1 MKVIAFIALYSS
13 TLLALLTPYCGLS
26 AKTKVIAVSDY
37 HLKLVIQEVA
47 PTAEVIFP
55 FQANGDP
62 HHFEPNLNSIKS
74 FLNADY
80 KVLNRTDDGWKKG
93 IEAKLRDRKDA
104 LILDPIIPLQKSD
117 LNKFSPHALAHFWLN
132 PIIGCHYFER
142 IKKYLSEIQYPT
154 KKKSSCPYTVRK
166 PFQQIIKRFPWHQII
181 LTHDASLGLFSELP
195 IEKILVLKGSE
206 HANQVG
212 LLQLKKLYQLTAKDQ
227 TRPLLWLLESQ
238 LYLPARIETRIRK
251 FDHVIKIN
259 TLGKDLK
266 SSGVIIQE
274 IQKQIFKLQQ
284 GLKNAQN

>member
-1 MKVIAFIALYSS
+1 MWSKRQN
-13 TLLALLTPYCGLS
+13 
-26 AKTKVIAVSDY
+26 KVIAVSDY

-74 FLNADY
+74 FFNADY

-142 IKKYLSEIQYPT
+142 IKNTFLKFSIQR
-154 KKKSSCPYTVRK
+154 KKSQVAPIPSENHFNR
-166 PFQQIIKRFPWHQII
+166 
-181 LTHDASLGLFSELP
+181 LSNDSLGIKLF
-195 IEKILVLKGSE
+195 
-206 HANQVG
+206 
-212 LLQLKKLYQLTAKDQ
+212 
-227 TRPLLWLLESQ
+227 
-238 LYLPARIETRIRK
+238 
-251 FDHVIKIN
+251 
-259 TLGKDLK
+259 
-266 SSGVIIQE
+266 
-274 IQKQIFKLQQ
+274 
-284 GLKNAQN
+284 